1 MRIAQLHKLIDV
13 ANLALHLAANGFFL
27 HVKLILYLLKIANC
41 KVLCFLTSV
50 ENKDRP
56 VDPRESPGEGE

>member
-41 KVLCFLTSV
+41 KVLCF
-50 ENKDRP
+50 
-56 VDPRESPGEGE
+56 

>member
-13 ANLALHLAANGFFL
+13 ANLA
-27 HVKLILYLLKIANC
+27 LILYLLKIANC

-56 VDPRESPGEGE
+56 VDPGESPGEGE